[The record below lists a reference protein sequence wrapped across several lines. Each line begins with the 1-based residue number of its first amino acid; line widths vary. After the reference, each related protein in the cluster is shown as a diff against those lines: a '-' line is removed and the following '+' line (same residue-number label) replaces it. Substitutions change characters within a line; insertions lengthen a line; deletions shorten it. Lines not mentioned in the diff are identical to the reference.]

1 MKVGNE
7 TIKLSNSNDELI
19 KCLTKHLEKLDINLK
34 PSISNIKS
42 VNVIIKIYQHSR
54 NMVLK

>member
-19 KCLTKHLEKLDINLK
+19 KCLRKCLEKLDINLK

>member
-19 KCLTKHLEKLDINLK
+19 KCLTKRLEKLDINLK